1 MDSFRQD
8 YALYVKSGVPG
19 NEVVERLDA
28 YWDGA
33 EEPTVGDPD
42 PDASGLSDTAVG
54 NLIMEVSR
62 SFEAPPLP
70 WAIESGI
77 EDLSIANKVFDP
89 GIGDEVA
96 PDTAMWKDSLHVRPA
111 SSVVTA
117 IRRLIS
123 MIDSRHPEITRRV
136 ATGPKGHGQ
145 SDEDVMNELSEEL
158 GIILRH
164 LEWAAAHRANP
175 QVTMINR
182 QG

>member
-1 MDSFRQD
+1 MDSFQQD
-8 YALYVKSGVPG
+8 YAIYVKSGEAG

-28 YWDGA
+28 HWDGV

-54 NLIMEVSR
+54 NLILEVCWDCG
-62 SFEAPPLP
+62 PPLP

-164 LEWAAAHRANP
+164 LEWTAVHRANP
-175 QVTMINR
+175 QVTMVIR